1 MAKESSYRPSAGR
14 IIGKIFGWLFAAVF
28 LIITALAVS
37 GALFVYNK
45 YQEIQPE
52 IDELV
57 DDISASPFEAT
68 GPSTIYY
75 WDQDTMDWV
84 LWETLYTEES
94 RSWMSFEQFPDILVD
109 AAVAIEDKSFW
120 YHKGVNWLRTAEAT
134 FNYVVRHQAETAG
147 GSTITQQVI
156 KNLTG
161 NWTVSKERKIL
172 EILEALSFEKKY
184 SKEQIIELY
193 LNNIYLGSNCYG
205 VYAAAHKYFDK
216 EVKDLDLLEC
226 ACMVS
231 ITNNPSYYDPYRFPE
246 HVKFRAAVVINEM
259 CDQGYISET
268 DELRTLERIGF
279 QVTKDDNGV
288 ATFKYDETK
297 DSFVFKDGSP
307 DINIVS
313 ESSDHIYSWYVDTV
327 LNKVI
332 EELMVVYDCSLEEA
346 NNRLYTGGLK
356 IYTAYDPK
364 IQEKVDEIYHD
375 PDFLVKHTARNTDD
389 PPESA
394 ITVIDNATCAVVAM
408 EGGTEEKTES
418 RSFNRA
424 YDMLRQPGSSIK
436 PISVYAPALEEGIIT
451 PDTIIQ
457 DSPFKKDENGDNW
470 PINAY
475 GAYYGSLS
483 VSYALLYSSNTV
495 AVKVLD
501 MLGLEKSYEWLTQK
515 FRVVSI
521 TENDLDHPCLALGG
535 LTQGVSTYE
544 MAGAF
549 AVFARDGI
557 YTEPYFYSQVVDIN
571 GNVIIEHGH
580 DEDRILSEETVEE
593 MHRMLNAVANR
604 GTGYNA
610 SVNNVICAGKTGT
623 TTNDYDL
630 WFCGYT
636 PNYTAAVWTGYDQ
649 NTTVR
654 NEYPNPS
661 AQTWHDV
668 MDSLENGN

>member
-1 MAKESSYRPSAGR
+1 MSKRDRYRPSAGR
-14 IIGKIFGWLFAAVF
+14 IIGKMIGWILVVII
-28 LIITALAVS
+28 LIIAALGVS
-37 GALFVYNK
+37 GAAFAYTKYN
-45 YQEIQPE
+45 EISPE

-57 DDISASPFEAT
+57 DEISADPYEKTA
-68 GPSTIYY
+68 PSTLYY
-75 WDQDTMDWV
+75 WNEDTLEWQE
-84 LWETLYTEES
+84 WETMYTEES
-94 RSWMSFEQFPDILVD
+94 RSWLTFDEFPDLLVD

-120 YHKGVNWLRTAEAT
+120 YHHGVNWIRTAEAT
-134 FNYVVRHQAETAG
+134 FNYVVRHQEETAG

-172 EILEALSFEKKY
+172 EILEALSFEKKFT
-184 SKEQIIELY
+184 KKQIIELY

-216 EVKDLDLLEC
+216 DVRDLNLLEC
-226 ACMVS
+226 ACLVS

-268 DELRTLERIGF
+268 DELRWLEKIGF
-279 QVTKDDNGV
+279 QVTKDDKGV
-288 ATFKYDETK
+288 ATFSYDESR
-297 DSFVFKDGSP
+297 DYFVFKDGSP
-307 DINIVS
+307 NVSIVTDN
-313 ESSDHIYSWYVDTV
+313 SDHVYSWYVDAV
-327 LNKVI
+327 LEKVI
-332 EELMVVYDCSLEEA
+332 EELMEVYNCSKEEA
-346 NNRLYTGGLK
+346 NTKLYTGGLK

-364 IQEKVDEIYHD
+364 AQAKLDEIYHD
-375 PDFLVKHTARNTDD
+375 PDFLYAQTARGEEN

-394 ITVIDNATCAVVAM
+394 ITLIDNSTCAVIAM

-436 PISVYAPALEEGIIT
+436 PISVYAPAIEDGVVT
-451 PDTIIQ
+451 PSSTIQ
-457 DSPFKKDENGDNW
+457 DSPFKRDDNGDPW
-470 PINAY
+470 PVNAY

-501 MLGLEKSYEWLTQK
+501 MLGIDNSYRWLTEK

-521 TENDLDHPCLALGG
+521 TEDDKLHECLALGG

-549 AVFARDGI
+549 AVFARGGI

-571 GNVIIEHGH
+571 GNVIIEHGK
-580 DEDRILSEETVEE
+580 DEDRILSEDTVEE

-610 SVNNVICAGKTGT
+610 SVDYVVCAGKTGT
-623 TTNDYDL
+623 TSNDYDL
-630 WFCGYT
+630 WFVGYT

-649 NTTVR
+649 NKTMR

-661 AQTWHDV
+661 AQTWHNV
-668 MDSLENGN
+668 MDSLENH